1 MTVEEAIKYCEEHEC
16 TECEAKEKDKRTKQ
30 EWLGGTPCFMNL
42 VDCNIN

>member
-16 TECEAKEKDKRTKQ
+16 TECEAKEDKRTKQ